1 MYSLKTLLCI
11 TRTQPEKN
19 LDDEVHISI
28 YTDPNMNYALNKP
41 TTSSTFVHLSHR
53 TVDGNSNTNW
63 WANGCFETEIGNTDI
78 QWWRV
83 DFQEEIQVARV
94 VITNR
99 GNINYRTCIRIR
111 VVLIFAKFARFNFA
125 HLVETYSRSF
135 KFAQVIFRIFVI
147 MSFFLTNTSIFV
159 RTYSKSN

>member
-41 TTSSTFVHLSHR
+41 TTSSTFVYSSDR
-53 TVDGNSNTNW
+53 AVDGNSNTNW
-63 WANGCFETEIGNTDI
+63 LANGCFETQAYITDV

-99 GNINYRTCIRIR
+99 GNITYLNIIFISGGRVLGVNPRTTTDIRP
-111 VVLIFAKFARFNFA
+111 
-125 HLVETYSRSF
+125 
-135 KFAQVIFRIFVI
+135 
-147 MSFFLTNTSIFV
+147 
-159 RTYSKSN
+159 YSKSSLTLTFNEWRFNLSFS